1 MQFQVAALPALPFF
15 IGSSSRAVAAAAL
28 IFLKASVLENT
39 NISLQNMRP
48 LLNYLCEAFW
58 DMIVAFFQQGQN
70 VPDLGWGKLTL
81 FVKSMKTC
89 PYP

>member
-1 MQFQVAALPALPFF
+1 MKINIERKTIQF
-15 IGSSSRAVAAAAL
+15 G
-28 IFLKASVLENT
+28 KG
-39 NISLQNMRP
+39 
-48 LLNYLCEAFW
+48 EAFW

-70 VPDLGWGKLTL
+70 GPDLGWGKKLTL